1 MLFPCLKKMTLL
13 WHQTIDQCLCCV
25 VKLWKDMYNCLHCNN
40 LFYEYQAGF
49 LPGHSTVYQ
58 LIEMYHNI
66 VKVLMR
72 ESPDVLFSVT
82 NLKHLIEFGIKGLLF
97 KLETYGTS
105 GGHLD
110 WLNSYLCNRTQNV
123 MYKLRHFIIYF
134 LYKSRCTPG
143 FNFKTSDFFIVR
155 KLCL

>member
-1 MLFPCLKKMTLL
+1 MLLVFPCLKKMTLL

-25 VKLWKDMYNCLHCNN
+25 VKSWKDMYNCLHCNN
-40 LFYEYQAGF
+40 LFYKYRAGF

-72 ESPDVLFSVT
+72 ECPVVLFSVT
-82 NLKHLIEFGIKGLLF
+82 YLKHLIEFGIKGLLF

-105 GGHLD
+105 GGLLD
-110 WLNSYLCNRTQNV
+110 WLNSYLCNRTHNV
-123 MYKLRHFIIYF
+123 MYE
-134 LYKSRCTPG
+134 
-143 FNFKTSDFFIVR
+143 
-155 KLCL
+155 